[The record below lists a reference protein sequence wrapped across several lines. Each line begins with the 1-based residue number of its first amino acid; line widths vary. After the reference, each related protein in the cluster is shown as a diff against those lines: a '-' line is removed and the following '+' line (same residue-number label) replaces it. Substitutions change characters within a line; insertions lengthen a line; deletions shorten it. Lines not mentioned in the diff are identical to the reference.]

1 MPHHGKEDTTKL
13 VVCTTIGMD
22 MDLTK
27 RRITKIAREVQAYVR
42 TRMKVQG
49 VGSGECD
56 ILHLV
61 RKNPGITQGEAGR
74 RLMMDKAAITR
85 RSLKL
90 ESKGFL
96 RRERDEDDRRRM
108 RLYATERCEEV
119 KLTKAALES
128 GFYGWLIEDR
138 PKDELDVFL
147 SVLERLY
154 EKSKE
159 ESRAGFP
166 HLR

>member
-1 MPHHGKEDTTKL
+1 
-13 VVCTTIGMD
+13 
-22 MDLTK
+22 
-27 RRITKIAREVQAYVR
+27 
-42 TRMKVQG
+42 
-49 VGSGECD
+49 
-56 ILHLV
+56 
-61 RKNPGITQGEAGR
+61 
-74 RLMMDKAAITR
+74 
-85 RSLKL
+85 
-90 ESKGFL
+90 
-96 RRERDEDDRRRM
+96 M

-128 GFYGWLIEDR
+128 GFYGWLIEDL

>member
-1 MPHHGKEDTTKL
+1 
-13 VVCTTIGMD
+13 
-22 MDLTK
+22 
-27 RRITKIAREVQAYVR
+27 
-42 TRMKVQG
+42 
-49 VGSGECD
+49 
-56 ILHLV
+56 
-61 RKNPGITQGEAGR
+61 
-74 RLMMDKAAITR
+74 MMDKSAIARRTR
-85 RSLKL
+85 NL

-96 RRERDEDDRRRM
+96 RRERDKDDGRRI
-108 RLYATERCEEV
+108 RLYATERCEEI
-119 KLTKAALES
+119 KITKTALES
-128 GFYGWLIEDR
+128 GFYGCLIEDL